1 MPSPIYELFAAAM
14 KARKQ
19 IICIYDG
26 YPRELCPHILGHG
39 KGGEEVALSYQ
50 FAGKS
55 SRPLPKKGEWRCLRL
70 AKVSDATLRDG
81 PWHGGS
87 GHSQA
92 QACVEIVDL
101 DVNPLSP
108 YDPKRRC

>member
-1 MPSPIYELFAAAM
+1 MPSPTYELFAAAI

-19 IICIYDG
+19 ITCVYDG
-26 YPRELCPHILGHG
+26 YPRELCPHILGH
-39 KGGEEVALSYQ
+39 KKDEEVALCFQ

-55 SRPLPKKGEWRCLRL
+55 SRLLPRAGEWRCLHL
-70 AKVSDATLRDG
+70 AKVEDAGLRDG
-81 PWHGGS
+81 PWHGGTD
-87 GHSQA
+87 HSKP

-108 YDPKRRC
+108 YSPKRRC

>member
-1 MPSPIYELFAAAM
+1 MPSPVYELFAAAM

-19 IICIYDG
+19 ITCTYDG

-39 KGGEEVALSYQ
+39 KGGEEVSLCYQ
-50 FAGKS
+50 FGGKS
-55 SRPLPKKGEWRCLRL
+55 SRPLPRAGEWRCLRL
-70 AKVSDATLRDG
+70 AKVKNAALRDG
-81 PWHGGS
+81 AWHGVS

-92 QACVEIVDL
+92 QACVDSVDL

-108 YDPKRRC
+108 YNPRRRF

>member
-1 MPSPIYELFAAAM
+1 MPSPVYDLFAAAIR
-14 KARKQ
+14 ARKQ

-26 YPRELCPHILGHG
+26 YPRELCPHILGHR
-39 KGGEEVALSYQ
+39 KGEEVSLCYQ

-55 SRPLPKKGEWRCLRL
+55 SRPLPRAGEWRCLRL
-70 AKVSDATLRDG
+70 EKVGDAKLRDG
-81 PWHGGS
+81 PWHGGT
-87 GHSQA
+87 GHSQP

-108 YDPKRRC
+108 YNPKRR